1 MSSGWRHHGRA
12 LPGAGAWA
20 HACRRLLLIGGGL
33 ACLPALAMPPGPEHT
48 NDQATF
54 TEAHQRVLASARRS
68 LRDSSTENREAA
80 RRLMRAGDHAY
91 RTGEYAMAAT
101 AYAHAYPNA
110 PLAEAYVMAGDAHW
124 RAVLQ
129 AQAGT
134 GQPAA
139 CPLSNRYFRR
149 DLALDLAQHQ
159 QVGLALAGP
168 ALRATWWYLRAHR
181 STDCLQQVAD
191 RAAQRAPEACA
202 DLAGVRAC
210 LGAPLP
216 PR

>member
-1 MSSGWRHHGRA
+1 MSSGRRHRGQA
-12 LPGAGAWA
+12 LAGAGTWA
-20 HACRRLLLIGGGL
+20 RACRRLLLIGGGL
-33 ACLPALAMPPGPEHT
+33 ACLPALAALPAPDDAS
-48 NDQATF
+48 NQATF
-54 TEAHQRVLASARRS
+54 TEAHQNVLSKARRS
-68 LRDSSTENREAA
+68 LKEASTEDRKAA
-80 RRLMRAGDHAY
+80 RRLLRAGDRAY
-91 RTGEYAMAAT
+91 QAGEYARAST
-101 AYAHAYPNA
+101 AYANAYPNA

-129 AQAGT
+129 ARSGMGQA
-134 GQPAA
+134 AA
-139 CPLSNRYFRR
+139 CPLGNRYFRR

-168 ALRATWWYLRAHR
+168 ALRATWWYLRARR

-191 RAAQRAPEACA
+191 RAAQQPPEACA

-210 LGAPLP
+210 LGPSLP